1 MPPALQRL
9 AVADSGRAAPHL
21 RVHGWC
27 PEDPL
32 RAGEDRGR
40 EQIIPEPDGGPRHR
54 VCGRRGYEDEIG
66 PAGERDVFDAARTL
80 PPGHVRVDA
89 GADCDGESLFWNK
102 AEGSFCGDG
111 PDLVPGLSEA
121 PDHTRRL
128 VRRNAARYPDEY
140 SGHLGSIQSRHRRGP
155 GSGHALAECRP
166 QAGQYAACG
175 SLSAFQLFG
184 VGSPPM
190 LDREWFASINSLSRV
205 PSPAVC

>member
-21 RVHGWC
+21 RVHGWS

-89 GADCDGESLFWNK
+89 GADCDGESLFRNK

-111 PDLVPGLSEA
+111 PDLVPGLSDA
-121 PDHTRRL
+121 SDHTRGVSTRTFFGKMQTMSYYTLIL
-128 VRRNAARYPDEY
+128 VRPCRTLYRERRHWWAASVSVWGL
-140 SGHLGSIQSRHRRGP
+140 SG
-155 GSGHALAECRP
+155 
-166 QAGQYAACG
+166 
-175 SLSAFQLFG
+175 
-184 VGSPPM
+184 
-190 LDREWFASINSLSRV
+190 
-205 PSPAVC
+205 

>member
-40 EQIIPEPDGGPRHR
+40 EQVVPEPDGGPRHR
-54 VCGRRGYEDEIG
+54 VRGRGGYEDDVC
-66 PAGERDVFDAARTL
+66 PAGEGDVLDPPRAL

-89 GADCDGESLFWNK
+89 GAGRDGERLFGNE
-102 AEGSFCGDG
+102 AEGRLGG
-111 PDLVPGLSEA
+111 NYLDLVFGLPEA

-128 VRRNAARYPDEY
+128 VRRDAARYPDEY
-140 SGHLGSIQSRHRRGP
+140 AGHP
-155 GSGHALAECRP
+155 E
-166 QAGQYAACG
+166 
-175 SLSAFQLFG
+175 
-184 VGSPPM
+184 
-190 LDREWFASINSLSRV
+190 
-205 PSPAVC
+205 